1 MEKSEI
7 PMVFS
12 TIFTIGTR
20 GKFIISTTVAF
31 LSLIILIV
39 AATAE
44 IGTIPDVKDAT
55 AVPKVNV
62 PFDINSFKSKWR
74 NRIKTIRNSG
84 KLPIIDIESSYD
96 PKKLNIREFANTM
109 DEEGIALIAFSPQVG
124 EKGFK
129 EGKLWTDHVR
139 HLISA
144 DPWRYIPTTVAGI
157 HPAWTEKPE
166 DFLNEQ
172 IRRVKECG
180 YPLMGEFEFRH
191 YPSPRQ
197 YKRGEMFRD
206 VEIPINGKIGHRLFA
221 FSQES
226 GIPFQIHYEIE
237 DKLLP
242 ALEEMLGSYPGAKV
256 IWCHL
261 AQIRYHN
268 SSTIYS
274 PDYVEKMI
282 KKYPN
287 IYFDTAFGDP
297 RSLYPGSGER
307 HAHIWEGESGRVKKE
322 WIRVITT
329 YPWRFLAAM
338 DIGGDRM
345 DELPRKSKTLRMF
358 LENLPEDVREIV
370 AYKAA
375 WKLLF
380 NEEF

>member
-1 MEKSEI
+1 MNKSA
-7 PMVFS
+7 
-12 TIFTIGTR
+12 
-20 GKFIISTTVAF
+20 ISVAVVF
-31 LSLIILIV
+31 LSSTMLIV

-44 IGTIPDVKDAT
+44 IGPIPDIKDAAT
-55 AVPKVNV
+55 SPKVNV

-74 NRIKTIRNSG
+74 DRIKTIRNSG

-96 PKKLNIREFANTM
+96 PKKLNVREFAKMM

-129 EGKLWTDHVR
+129 EGKLWTDHIR
-139 HLISA
+139 HLIGA

-157 HPAWTEKPE
+157 HPAWTEKSE

-172 IRRVKECG
+172 IRHVKEYG

-197 YKRGEMFRD
+197 YERGEMFRD
-206 VEIPINGKIGHRLFA
+206 VDISINGKVGHRLFA

-226 GIPFQIHYEIE
+226 GIPFQIHYEIG

-242 ALEEMLGSYPGAKV
+242 ALEEMLGDYSGAKV
-256 IWCHL
+256 VWCHI
-261 AQIRYHN
+261 AQIRYQN
-268 SSTIYS
+268 RSTTYS
-274 PDYVEKMI
+274 PDYVEKLI

-287 IYFDTAFGDP
+287 IYFDTAFGGP
-297 RSLYPGSGER
+297 GSVYPGSGEE
-307 HAHIWEGESGRVKKE
+307 HARIWEDKFGRVKKE
-322 WIRVITT
+322 WIRVITA

-345 DELPRKSKTLRMF
+345 DELPRNSKTLMMF
-358 LENLPEDVREIV
+358 LENLPEDVQEIV